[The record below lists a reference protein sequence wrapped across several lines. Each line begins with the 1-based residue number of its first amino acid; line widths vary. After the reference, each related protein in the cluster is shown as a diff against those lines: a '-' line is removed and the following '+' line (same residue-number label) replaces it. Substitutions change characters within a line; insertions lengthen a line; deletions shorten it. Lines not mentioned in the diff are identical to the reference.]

1 MFEILDLSDLN
12 KSFKIA
18 KKISSNED
26 MDSLILVLENWKY
39 VNENLRP
46 VFIDLIESFGFYT
59 YLKDKNELLN
69 TAALVRCEYHK
80 SKFIND
86 FENNRVVFH
95 YWQKVLEEKISN
107 RNKNL

>member
-39 VNENLRP
+39 VNENIRP
-46 VFIDLIESFGFYT
+46 VFIDLIESFGF
-59 YLKDKNELLN
+59 LSIFK
-69 TAALVRCEYHK
+69 R
-80 SKFIND
+80 
-86 FENNRVVFH
+86 
-95 YWQKVLEEKISN
+95 
-107 RNKNL
+107 